1 MKRSAVV
8 LGVVLLAATAG
19 AQSKSSDAQLP
30 AAPWHADTL
39 VLNSE
44 TTQTPSLWADAAPA
58 DPVTIAA
65 SPIPASSDPAAA
77 QMPPVYGV
85 RPGYS
90 WQFYAG
96 YTFFNFYE
104 VPNLT
109 NLENGFD
116 VGLTYY
122 PHAGWIGAE
131 GDLQSTFGYQ
141 AGCTSKFVLAS
152 GGLRLRWAA
161 SRGVQFFLHGLG
173 GGAHFFPQTAFGSQ
187 NAFGYEAGGGVD
199 VTRGYRRMGFRGEV
213 DAVGTRFFGTY
224 QYSPKVTIG
233 VFFNF

>member
-8 LGVVLLAATAG
+8 LGVVLLAATAR
-19 AQSKSSDAQLP
+19 AQSKSIDAQLP
-30 AAPWHADTL
+30 SAPWHEATL
-39 VLNSE
+39 AE
-44 TTQTPSLWADAAPA
+44 APDTTQPTLWADAAPA
-58 DPVTIAA
+58 NTLPAA
-65 SPIPASSDPAAA
+65 PSAVPASSDPAAA
-77 QMPPVYGV
+77 QIPPVFAV

-90 WQFYAG
+90 WQVYAG

-116 VGLTYY
+116 VALTFF
-122 PHAGWIGAE
+122 PHGGWIGAE
-131 GDLQSTFGYQ
+131 GDLQSTFGHQ

-152 GGLRLRWAA
+152 GGFKLRWAG
-161 SRGVQFFLHGLG
+161 SRGVQFFLHGLA
-173 GGAHFFPQTAFGSQ
+173 GGAHFFPQTAFGGQ

-199 VTRGYRRMGFRGEV
+199 LTRGYRRMAFRGEV

-224 QYSPKVTIG
+224 QYSPKVSLG
-233 VFFNF
+233 VVFKF